1 MSLRVGG
8 AYRVFPNTEMR
19 QHGAPDV
26 VIDGEILEIDP
37 PRRLVQTWRALF
49 SPETTAVETGSPM

>member
-1 MSLRVGG
+1 
-8 AYRVFPNTEMR
+8 MR